1 MIVYHGSYCKVD
13 NPNISF
19 SREALDFGKG
29 FYTTSIKQQAISW
42 TDRFKRRGK
51 DGYLNIYDLEIEE
64 AKEKYKVKVFESYN
78 IEWLDFILQCRDGS
92 SIYLEYD
99 MIIGGIADDRVYNT
113 IELYQEKL
121 INKEEALKRLKY
133 YKPNEQICIVN
144 QEIINK
150 HLNFRNAEVL

>member
-13 NPNISF
+13 CPNISF

-42 TDRFKRRGK
+42 TDRFKRKGK
-51 DGYLNIYDLEIEE
+51 DGYLNIYNLEIEE
-64 AKEKYKVKVFESYN
+64 TKERYKVKIFESYN

-121 INKEEALKRLKY
+121 INKEEALKRLKF

-144 QEIINK
+144 QEIIDEYLK
-150 HLNFRNAEVL
+150 FENAEVL